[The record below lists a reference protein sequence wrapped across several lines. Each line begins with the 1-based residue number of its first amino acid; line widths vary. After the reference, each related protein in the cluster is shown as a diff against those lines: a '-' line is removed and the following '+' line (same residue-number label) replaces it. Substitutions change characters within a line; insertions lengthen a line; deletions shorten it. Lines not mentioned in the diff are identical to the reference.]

1 MSEQYYRLPIEQWE
15 ANYLLEIENKKASS
29 AKFST
34 NYIPHHTIQHLF
46 RKHCPHLAFMVHEI
60 TPIGSD
66 DEATYLIICGL
77 VEVAT
82 GLQTPKSYC
91 SVHSHGASRHEA
103 IVNPDARQIAD
114 SLKRAFVKVV
124 AEETG
129 IGFSMWAELDLDP
142 YDEAEEVKTKA
153 KSSKRKSKDEDDEE
167 DEAPFDLDFHDT
179 LDDDDDDDDELEQP
193 RRRSTRRTTTTK
205 RGRR

>member
-1 MSEQYYRLPIEQWE
+1 MTEQYYRLPIEQWE
-15 ANYLLEIENKKASS
+15 ANYLLEVEGKKASS
-29 AKFST
+29 DKFST

-46 RKHCPHLAFMVHEI
+46 RKHCPHLAFIVHEVA
-60 TPIGSD
+60 PVGSD

-82 GLQTPKSYC
+82 GLQTTKSYC
-91 SVHSHGASRHEA
+91 SVHTHGASRHEA

-142 YDEAEEVKTKA
+142 YDEVEEAKKSKA
-153 KSSKRKSKDEDDEE
+153 KSSKRKAVEEDDEDD
-167 DEAPFDLDFHDT
+167 APFDLDFDND

-193 RRRSTRRTTTTK
+193 RRRSTRRTTTK

>member
-1 MSEQYYRLPIEQWE
+1 MTEFYRLPIEQWE
-15 ANYLLEIENKKASS
+15 ANYQLEIENKTASS
-29 AKFST
+29 KKFAT

-46 RKHCPHLAFMVHEI
+46 RKHCPQLAFMVHEI
-60 TPIGSD
+60 APIGSD

-91 SVHSHGASRHEA
+91 SVHTHGASRHEA

-142 YDEAEEVKTKA
+142 YDEAEEEKKTKT
-153 KSSKRKSKDEDDEE
+153 KSSKRRKAEEEEDEDD
-167 DEAPFDLDFHDT
+167 DDAPFDLDFDDD
-179 LDDDDDDDDELEQP
+179 LDDDEDDEMPAP
-193 RRRSTRRTTTTK
+193 RRTRRTTK